1 MSSNEYQYVLE
12 LFREDNTPVG
22 RAEIVVDWEPAG
34 EWAKFAALR
43 SGILSDGET
52 ARVLSIDPVWHSE
65 TGEPML
71 EGFRVNLAING
82 SSRAATGF
90 TTDYFHRLAVQ
101 ASTAF
106 VERGKLAKGEN
117 VHYVAAAFPQSK
129 NDVEQRETS
138 GLQFTVEEVAPVLN
152 IKESTLGLFMENSDL
167 MGEAHKEDAP
177 VFIPRQVFEE
187 ASAITRQAGAKETGG
202 ILIGHLRRDPE
213 AAEIFLEVT
222 AQIPARD
229 AEADLTSLKFT
240 PEVWTEVRA
249 AIELRR
255 RGEIMLGWWHS
266 HPVREWC
273 RECPIERQQKC
284 AMASEFFSA
293 HDRHLH
299 RTVFPGAHSIAL
311 VANDTATDEVTFS
324 AFGWR
329 RGVIEPR
336 GVYMV
341 R

>member
-1 MSSNEYQYVLE
+1 
-12 LFREDNTPVG
+12 
-22 RAEIVVDWEPAG
+22 
-34 EWAKFAALR
+34 
-43 SGILSDGET
+43 
-52 ARVLSIDPVWHSE
+52 
-65 TGEPML
+65 
-71 EGFRVNLAING
+71 
-82 SSRAATGF
+82 
-90 TTDYFHRLAVQ
+90 
-101 ASTAF
+101 
-106 VERGKLAKGEN
+106 
-117 VHYVAAAFPQSK
+117 
-129 NDVEQRETS
+129 
-138 GLQFTVEEVAPVLN
+138 
-152 IKESTLGLFMENSDL
+152 MENSDL